1 MRLAR
6 ASRVDEF
13 RGLDI
18 NTPPELL
25 PGERFPIDTNG
36 DRRPDRSWRPRRGYS
51 RLLDQDGNG
60 MQFAHPSDQNNV
72 RRLIQFERDDNTL
85 FTVGAGGFVNWQFG
99 LVDEV
104 QAFEAGEF
112 ET

>member
-1 MRLAR
+1 MRQPR
-6 ASRVDEF
+6 ATRVDEF
-13 RGLDI
+13 RGTDI

-25 PGERFPIDTNG
+25 PGERFPIDDNG

-51 RLLDQDGNG
+51 RLLDTDDNG
-60 MQFAHPSDQNNV
+60 MQFQHAADENVV

-85 FTVGAGGFVNWQFG
+85 FTVGAGGFSQWQFG

-104 QAFEAGEF
+104 QAFEAGEY
-112 ET
+112 ES